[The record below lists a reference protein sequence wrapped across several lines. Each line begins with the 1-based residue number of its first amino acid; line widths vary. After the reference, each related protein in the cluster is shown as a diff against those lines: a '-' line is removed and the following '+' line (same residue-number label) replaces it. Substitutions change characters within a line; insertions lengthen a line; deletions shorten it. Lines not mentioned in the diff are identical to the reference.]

1 MQPIPVLAL
10 TWSPASRYLAS
21 GSADALVRIFDLQK
35 REHALTLRG
44 QRSGVCAL
52 SWSPSEVHVASAS
65 ALGDV
70 LVHRVQGS
78 VSAVCRAPAAAGCA
92 VRGVHWSPFHP
103 SKLAAASDD
112 GVVSLWDMTPSRD
125 PAAPTKL
132 PIGTLLHKFCS
143 HTAACCGVAWSKV
156 NHHLLVSAAADGQV
170 LFYDS
175 TRHAVVRTIVA
186 DSSPITSLTFA
197 PDGLHIACGTSEGQI
212 RVYDLRS
219 LSDEPLWVRAAH
231 EAPITA
237 LAFQKQ
243 LGGGGPGEA
252 PATSTSGSSDR
263 AAPELTADENVS
275 TRSPV
280 MAASATVST
289 STSANADQFR
299 GPSPSVAR
307 HLPSEPDYSSQAF
320 ASPIAER
327 HPTCNAVHAVAPVNC
342 DNDGPPRADCTAQ
355 DNKEGGGAKI
365 AVPAASA
372 TEAAPSAAGTSGVE
386 DASASDTDLVTDVAT
401 PKVAEHRAA
410 PLPPTSSCRS
420 RTSVSLRTGTPDV
433 GRGWDGARAPH
444 DSTPI
449 SSRDG
454 STGTV
459 GGGRGVL
466 STAALAA
473 IDGAMLEL
481 RATLRE
487 EMRAMQV
494 ELIRGLESQRH
505 EVRQMLVEGRE
516 EIARLREDNAA
527 LREENARLR
536 APLGVLGLGRW
547 EGVS

>member
-197 PDGLHIACGTSEGQI
+197 PDGLHIACGTSEGQ
-212 RVYDLRS
+212 V
-219 LSDEPLWVRAAH
+219 
-231 EAPITA
+231 
-237 LAFQKQ
+237 
-243 LGGGGPGEA
+243 
-252 PATSTSGSSDR
+252 
-263 AAPELTADENVS
+263 
-275 TRSPV
+275 
-280 MAASATVST
+280 
-289 STSANADQFR
+289 
-299 GPSPSVAR
+299 R
-307 HLPSEPDYSSQAF
+307 HLP
-320 ASPIAER
+320 R
-327 HPTCNAVHAVAPVNC
+327 TH
-342 DNDGPPRADCTAQ
+342 
-355 DNKEGGGAKI
+355 
-365 AVPAASA
+365 
-372 TEAAPSAAGTSGVE
+372 APSWQRRNLTGCM
-386 DASASDTDLVTDVAT
+386 
-401 PKVAEHRAA
+401 
-410 PLPPTSSCRS
+410 PLRW
-420 RTSVSLRTGTPDV
+420 R
-433 GRGWDGARAPH
+433 
-444 DSTPI
+444 TPI
-449 SSRDG
+449 CSAMFVLVCQQHSMYPCPVDSSIR
-454 STGTV
+454 S
-459 GGGRGVL
+459 
-466 STAALAA
+466 AL
-473 IDGAMLEL
+473 
-481 RATLRE
+481 
-487 EMRAMQV
+487 
-494 ELIRGLESQRH
+494 
-505 EVRQMLVEGRE
+505 
-516 EIARLREDNAA
+516 
-527 LREENARLR
+527 
-536 APLGVLGLGRW
+536 PL
-547 EGVS
+547 